1 MPKSTYQKKDAK
13 ELSMKIKEIEI
24 QTGITS
30 HNIRFYE
37 KEKLIFPKRNPLNG
51 YREYTEQDV
60 ELLKRIKLLRM
71 LNVPVSDIRECIEG
85 KKQLS
90 DVLTIRL
97 EAIKAEENRIRQNH
111 LLCEQLAAM
120 EIEINDLPAE
130 LIDKIFRDK
139 NAYVY
144 QLEQLKKPDRME
156 NLIFLSKQIT
166 CILGWLIVIV
176 VCLQFY
182 FGLFAAHVSKPLQ
195 IVTFIMTA
203 LLFSCIFWIIYCN
216 EKKDR

>member
-144 QLEQLKKPDRME
+144 QLE
-156 NLIFLSKQIT
+156 
-166 CILGWLIVIV
+166 
-176 VCLQFY
+176 
-182 FGLFAAHVSKPLQ
+182 
-195 IVTFIMTA
+195 
-203 LLFSCIFWIIYCN
+203 
-216 EKKDR
+216 